1 MAAAGGRQTLR
12 SSSAVGMKV
21 VSSRQ
26 RLVEDRQ
33 AGISDL
39 RKEWPFWMVGLAS
52 HNATPSFFAF
62 PRVPCTLRRARRG
75 FGWRAAR
82 LGGSHLSAQS
92 ARRSATG
99 LQAIAPARRRAAAA
113 GAGEGSARKLTK
125 LRKTRLRGHVRS
137 SGRGAK
143 GRASAECAL
152 NQRPFGGLRERV
164 QTEQVQQF
172 RSGGG
177 PNPLFSRGDFGV

>member
-12 SSSAVGMKV
+12 SSSAVGMRV

-39 RKEWPFWMVGLAS
+39 RQTATVFMVGLAS
-52 HNATPSFFAF
+52 HNATPSFQPN

-125 LRKTRLRGHVRS
+125 MRKPRPRGHVRS

-143 GRASAECAL
+143 GRAS
-152 NQRPFGGLRERV
+152 GRV
-164 QTEQVQQF
+164 LCLQPTTTRRVWPG
-172 RSGGG
+172 SDGTGSTVS
-177 PNPLFSRGDFGV
+177 LSWWA